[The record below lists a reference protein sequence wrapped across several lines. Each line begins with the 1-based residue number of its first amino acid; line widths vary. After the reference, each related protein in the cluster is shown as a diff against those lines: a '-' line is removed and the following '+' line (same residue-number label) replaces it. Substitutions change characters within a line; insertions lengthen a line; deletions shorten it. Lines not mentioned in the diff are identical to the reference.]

1 MAEKKEEIRPEALRE
16 ERGEE
21 VVTEREVGELG
32 ESGLAGGEEEG
43 EEVPEV

>member
-1 MAEKKEEIRPEALRE
+1 MAEKKEEIRPEAFRE

-21 VVTEREVGELG
+21 VVTEREVG